1 MFVSLSEVE
10 DHTSNSML
18 LYVKNNK
25 LNKNKH
31 LETSVFM
38 FKKAVTKRS
47 IPHITKLLHTDA
59 PFLKF

>member
-1 MFVSLSEVE
+1 
-10 DHTSNSML
+10 ML
-18 LYVKNNK
+18 ANNK